1 MPNKFGVE
9 AVGVLNE
16 VTSIKREASG
26 QEKTDF
32 SLKIPLYKTTQFN
45 PLNSQI
51 TIFFGG
57 SLSLEF
63 SAWIKMMCEEVGS
76 QE

>member
-1 MPNKFGVE
+1 MPNKFGAE

-16 VTSIKREASG
+16 VTNIKREASG
-26 QEKTDF
+26 QENTDF

-51 TIFFGG
+51 TIFFG

-63 SAWIKMMCEEVGS
+63 SA
-76 QE
+76 